1 MLAAAIV
8 RTGLAL
14 GTIVFAVIGTV
25 RRGDVG
31 WYAASGLMGTMW
43 WLWDFFV
50 EWLFAPIGA
59 ALARLFLEG
68 GDMPPKRDP
77 EDTAQWLEAR
87 LEQTVTRQSDIQAA
101 LRLADLYR
109 VMHDDPVRA
118 RAVVE
123 MMKTRYPRDA
133 DLARYDETKQEGRSS

>member
-68 GDMPPKRDP
+68 GDMPPSVIQR
-77 EDTAQWLEAR
+77 
-87 LEQTVTRQSDIQAA
+87 TRPSGSK
-101 LRLADLYR
+101 
-109 VMHDDPVRA
+109 PGWSKPSRA
-118 RAVVE
+118 NPTFRPPCAWP
-123 MMKTRYPRDA
+123 TS
-133 DLARYDETKQEGRSS
+133 TG